1 MNDMELAKASIKKG
15 VEFKVKSG
23 ELTEEQAKE
32 ILEPVAHYK
41 IIGCT
46 DYKAMYM
53 CSICSYKLD
62 DENCKKTND
71 EKIYVKVKE
80 A

>member
-1 MNDMELAKASIKKG
+1 MNDMELAKAILKKG
-15 VEFKVKSG
+15 IGYKVKSG
-23 ELTEEQAKE
+23 ELTEEQADK
-32 ILEPVAHYK
+32 ILEPIAQYK

-62 DENCKKTND
+62 DEYCKKAG
-71 EKIYVKVKE
+71 Y
-80 A
+80 